1 MQIKADD
8 YSDGL
13 LIMFL
18 LGQAASNSAFSIT
31 GIHRIGMKTNSHDS
45 NVCSILRL
53 RVHVQ

>member
-31 GIHRIGMKTNSHDS
+31 GVYRIGMKPLATTAMFVASYG
-45 NVCSILRL
+45 
-53 RVHVQ
+53 